1 MKGFLDRL
9 AHEPT
14 LANVVTL
21 WVAVL
26 NPSPAVMAA
35 VAATVAIFVRS
46 FSASKAAVAE
56 AHEAGYNNALADVSA
71 LQPAVKPPP
80 IPED

>member
-1 MKGFLDRL
+1 MKTFLDRL

-14 LANVVTL
+14 LANVITL

-35 VAATVAIFVRS
+35 VAATVAIVVRS
-46 FSASKAAVAE
+46 QSASKAAVAD
-56 AHEAGYNNALADVSA
+56 AHAAGYEKAVAEVSA
-71 LQPAVKPPP
+71 LAA
-80 IPED
+80 